1 MILRIRIFI
10 LVVILAV
17 GFAVR
22 MYKIDNPIADWH
34 SWRQADTAAVTRNFV
49 RYGVNLLYP
58 RYDDFSDVSG
68 RGLFNPEGYRM
79 VEFPLFNL
87 VHYTLREV
95 FPFNTLEFWGRMT
108 SVLSALAS
116 AVFIYLIVSRHASE
130 KTAML
135 ASFFYL
141 LLPFNIYFTR
151 VILPDPFMVTLY
163 LVSLYFLDLWSVGSI
178 FKFFLL
184 SAFFGALAVM
194 VKPVAIF
201 FLGVPAAWLF
211 WKKYGF
217 RFYRQKP
224 LIILY
229 SLYLVPFLVWRT
241 WEHRHPE
248 GIPGSIWLLNGD
260 HIRFKGAFFRWIFGE
275 RLGNMILGNW
285 GILPLSA
292 GIIAALSSGSYLLS
306 WLAGAVLYL
315 FTFASGNVR
324 HDYYQIP
331 ILPAVSVML
340 ALGVTALWKAE
351 PSLLGTLGKRTLA
364 LISVLFML
372 SFSWYTL
379 RGNYQINHWEIIQA
393 GRAVDRLIPGDATV
407 IANYNG
413 DTAFLYHTNRR
424 GFTNVPLPVKDL
436 IDRFGIDYYVSV
448 NYDVATRDIMDIYT
462 VVEEKPEYVIVRLE
476 ERPRH
481 LLTPTPP
488 PGLL

>member
-1 MILRIRIFI
+1 MIPRIRIFI

-95 FPFNTLEFWGRMT
+95 FPFNSLEFWGRMT

-306 WLAGAVLYL
+306 WLVGAVLYL

-324 HDYYQIP
+324 HDYYQLIAVP
-331 ILPAVSVML
+331 TICLAVSRGFIYLWETREFGRLGAKLL
-340 ALGVTALWKAE
+340 AVFSVFIMFVAGAVGVKE
-351 PSLLGTLGKRTLA
+351 FYK
-364 LISVLFML
+364 
-372 SFSWYTL
+372 
-379 RGNYQINHWEIIQA
+379 INHPEIIEA
-393 GRAVDRLIPGDATV
+393 GRAVDALVEKDALI
-407 IANYNG
+407 IAPYNG
-413 DTAFLYHTNRR
+413 DTAFLYQTNRWGWPAIENSIDNIIFR
-424 GFTNVPLPVKDL
+424 GA
-436 IDRFGIDYYVSV
+436 DYYVSV
-448 NYDVATRDIMDIYT
+448 TPGDADTQMIVKRF
-462 VVEEKPEYVIVRLE
+462 EVIKE
-476 ERPRH
+476 
-481 LLTPTPP
+481 TPTYLIADLHKPKK
-488 PGLL
+488 GAK